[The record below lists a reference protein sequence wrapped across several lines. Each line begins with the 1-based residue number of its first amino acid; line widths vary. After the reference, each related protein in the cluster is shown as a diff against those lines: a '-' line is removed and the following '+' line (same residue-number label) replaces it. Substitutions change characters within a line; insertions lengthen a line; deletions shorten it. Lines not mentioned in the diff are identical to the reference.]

1 MSRIRVTVVKV
12 APGLKPESDK
22 ALPAA
27 GRGNEVKASRT
38 STGDREKS
46 FRWPGIKKP
55 LLKVYVSLNE
65 RCIFIGFGGQF
76 SGVIVNVGDVWDEW
90 VMDADR
96 CRHRESRYC
105 TDGDHDSFKQGTLPD
120 GGVSLSVSQI
130 LKSGLYWGPRLVAA
144 STLAIISLRLRVDA
158 RDRVLQPI

>member
-38 STGDREKS
+38 STGDREKP

-55 LLKVYVSLNE
+55 SLKVYVSLNE

-76 SGVIVNVGDVWDEW
+76 SGAIVNVGDVWDEW

-105 TDGDHDSFKQGTLPD
+105 TDGDHDSFKPGTLPD
-120 GGVSLSVSQI
+120 GGVPLSVSQI

>member
-1 MSRIRVTVVKV
+1 MSRTRVKVVKV

-27 GRGNEVKASRT
+27 GRGREVKASRT
-38 STGDREKS
+38 CTGNREKPV
-46 FRWPGIKKP
+46 RWPGIKKP
-55 LLKVYVSLNE
+55 SLKVYVSLTE

-90 VMDADR
+90 VMDAER

-105 TDGDHDSFKQGTLPD
+105 TYGDHDSFKPGTLPD
-120 GGVSLSVSQI
+120 GGVSLSVSQN

-144 STLAIISLRLRVDA
+144 STLAMISLRLRVDA